1 MNVMKFA
8 PEHAVADPLMVPQ
21 ALCRLM
27 LQASL
32 LAIPVYLGL
41 FMIAVP
47 YDVDAGRL
55 KGMALSAPVAIF
67 LMAAI
72 AYAIGFLTTLPD
84 RQNDSRDIFVSGRHQ
99 IRRFKLKLIAIGS
112 GFFAVGIASGTLLLI
127 KAHL

>member
-8 PEHAVADPLMVPQ
+8 PEQTLADPLMVPQ
-21 ALCRLM
+21 AFCRLM
-27 LQASL
+27 LQISL

-47 YDVDAGRL
+47 FDVDAGKL
-55 KGMALSAPVAIF
+55 KGMAMSAPVAIF

-84 RQNDSRDIFVSGRHQ
+84 RQQDSRDIFVSGRHQ
-99 IRRFKLKLIAIGS
+99 IRRLKIKMIVIGS
-112 GFFAVGIASGTLLLI
+112 GFLALGITSGTLLLI